1 MCKNHARKYPGV
13 ALLARNYPFKANKTL
28 QSRDK
33 VPIIIL
39 LQSTSAVYGICLP
52 DKQFKKCK
60 LPNLHKNLSNG
71 SVISTFPRIKV
82 VIAMRSYNI

>member
-1 MCKNHARKYPGV
+1 MPGNILV
-13 ALLARNYPFKANKTL
+13 AILAHNYPFKANKTL

-33 VPIIIL
+33 VPTIIL

-60 LPNLHKNLSNG
+60 LPNRWVTYRTAFSITKDTFVNEKNSA
-71 SVISTFPRIKV
+71 SVAV
-82 VIAMRSYNI
+82 L